1 MKKYIII
8 LISIILIISFN
19 ICKNKGEKMNKI
31 KITINDI
38 TYTATLENNETAK
51 NLIQKLPLDIT
62 MNELNNNE
70 KYYYFDT
77 TLPNNP
83 INIDKINTGDIMLY
97 GDNCIVI
104 FYQSFNTT
112 YTYTKIGTIDNPSSL
127 KENIGNQNVKVSI
140 TKLEN

>member
-104 FYQSFNTT
+104 FYQS